1 MPGSDDLNCIYKIF
15 NGDTLVFHK
24 KGYLFGFLNKLC
36 SNSNKT
42 YISLK
47 IRDVLTTIYFFFFI
61 KKNYKN
67 LKFKHCV
74 GVESINTL
82 LLISFKK
89 IMNFKYIY
97 YYVFDWS
104 PYRFSNKVLNHIYIK
119 LDKFSSYKSSACW
132 NITYTIENARKNILN
147 YDQYKISKQYYV
159 PYSPYV
165 KSQYILNQ
173 NRDNYKIIYSG
184 GLIEENGAHLLV
196 PLFQKI
202 YQKNKRFTLDI
213 IGDGECYKSIEKK
226 IKELN
231 LETQV
236 KLLGYIENEDTI
248 LNLQSKA
255 TFGLAPYPHQKNS
268 RKYYGDVIKIRLYF
282 ASGLIVQSSNVPP
295 VHKEISNLKLGNV
308 SFSNNLDEYAFNIL
322 DYNENKINDY
332 RKNIE
337 KHAKKFTWQK
347 TYNDSL
353 LK

>member
-1 MPGSDDLNCIYKIF
+1 M
-15 NGDTLVFHK
+15 
-24 KGYLFGFLNKLC
+24 
-36 SNSNKT
+36 
-42 YISLK
+42 
-47 IRDVLTTIYFFFFI
+47 
-61 KKNYKN
+61 
-67 LKFKHCV
+67 
-74 GVESINTL
+74 
-82 LLISFKK
+82 
-89 IMNFKYIY
+89 
-97 YYVFDWS
+97 
-104 PYRFSNKVLNHIYIK
+104 
-119 LDKFSSYKSSACW
+119 
-132 NITYTIENARKNILN
+132 
-147 YDQYKISKQYYV
+147 
-159 PYSPYV
+159 
-165 KSQYILNQ
+165 
-173 NRDNYKIIYSG
+173 
-184 GLIEENGAHLLV
+184 IEENGAHLLV
-196 PLFQKI
+196 PLFQKFI
-202 YQKNKRFTLDI
+202 KKIKDLLWTLLATVSVI
-213 IGDGECYKSIEKK
+213 RALKK